1 MIVKTIFSGF
11 GGQGVLMM
19 GISLANSA
27 MNKGY
32 HVTYL
37 PAYGAVMRGG
47 TANCTVALSDEEIA
61 SPVASEPNYLIVMN
75 APSLFSFQNRVTSG
89 GVIFLNSSIINDR
102 PNRQDVKVYCVPCT
116 DIAQELGNIRVANII
131 MMGAYIKK
139 SGVVS
144 PDVYLKSLESIMGSK
159 KKSFMEVNRKAFA
172 AGFDYVKDDDLVKSR
187 HPGEGRGPELL

>member
-37 PAYGAVMRGG
+37 PAYGAEMRGG
-47 TANCTVALSDEEIA
+47 TANCTVALGDEEIA

-75 APSLFSFQNRVTSG
+75 APSLFSFQNKVTSG
-89 GVIFLNSSIINDR
+89 GTIFLNSSIIKDR
-102 PNRQDVKVYCVPCT
+102 PNRQDVKVFCVPCA
-116 DIAQELGNIRVANII
+116 DMALELGNSRVANII
-131 MMGAYIKK
+131 MMGAFIKK

-144 PDVYLKSLESIMGSK
+144 PDIYLKSLESIMGSK
-159 KKSFMEVNRKAFA
+159 KKSLAEVNRKAFA
-172 AGFDYVKDDDLVKSR
+172 VGFDYIK
-187 HPGEGRGPELL
+187 G

>member
-37 PAYGAVMRGG
+37 PAYGAEMRGG
-47 TANCTVALSDEEIA
+47 TANCTVALGDEEIA

-75 APSLFSFQNRVTSG
+75 APSLFSFQNKVTSG
-89 GVIFLNSSIINDR
+89 GTIFLNSSIINDR
-102 PNRQDVKVYCVPCT
+102 PNRQDVKVFCVPCA
-116 DIAQELGNIRVANII
+116 DMAQELGNSRVANII
-131 MMGAYIKK
+131 MMGAFIKK
-139 SGVVS
+139 SCVVS
-144 PDVYLKSLESIMGSK
+144 PDIYLKSLESIMGSK
-159 KKSFMEVNRKAFA
+159 KKSLAELNRKAFA
-172 AGFDYVKDDDLVKSR
+172 VGFDYVK
-187 HPGEGRGPELL
+187 E

>member
-37 PAYGAVMRGG
+37 PAYGAEMRGG
-47 TANCTVALSDEEIA
+47 TANCTVALGDEEIA

-75 APSLFSFQNRVTSG
+75 APSLFSFQNKVTSAG
-89 GVIFLNSSIINDR
+89 TIFLNSSIIKDR
-102 PNRQDVKVYCVPCT
+102 PNRQDVKVFCVPCA
-116 DIAQELGNIRVANII
+116 DMALELGNNRVANII
-131 MMGAYIKK
+131 MMGAFIKK

-144 PDVYLKSLESIMGSK
+144 PDIYLKSLESIMGSK
-159 KKSFMEVNRKAFA
+159 KKSLAEVNRKAFA
-172 AGFDYVKDDDLVKSR
+172 VGFDYVK
-187 HPGEGRGPELL
+187 G

>member
-37 PAYGAVMRGG
+37 PAYGAEMRGG
-47 TANCTVALSDEEIA
+47 TANCTVALGDEEIA
-61 SPVASEPNYLIVMN
+61 SPVASEPNYLVVMN
-75 APSLFSFQNRVTSG
+75 APSLFSFQNKVTSG
-89 GVIFLNSSIINDR
+89 GTIFLNSSIVKDR
-102 PNRQDVKVYCVPCT
+102 PNRQDVKLFCVPCT
-116 DIAQELGNIRVANII
+116 DIAQELGNSRVANII
-131 MMGAYIKK
+131 MMGAFIKI

-144 PDVYLKSLESIMGSK
+144 PDIYLKTLESIMGSK
-159 KKSFMEVNRKAFA
+159 KKSLAEVNRKAFA
-172 AGFDYVKDDDLVKSR
+172 AGFDYVK
-187 HPGEGRGPELL
+187 G

>member
-37 PAYGAVMRGG
+37 PAYGAEMRGG
-47 TANCTVALSDEEIA
+47 IANCTVAVGDEEIA

-89 GVIFLNSSIINDR
+89 GTIFLNSSIINDR
-102 PNRQDVKVYCVPCT
+102 PNRQDVKVFCVPCA
-116 DIAQELGNIRVANII
+116 DMALELGNSRVANII
-131 MMGAYIKK
+131 MMGAFIKK

-144 PDVYLKSLESIMGSK
+144 PDIYLKSLESIMGSK
-159 KKSFMEVNRKAFA
+159 KKSLAEINRKAFA
-172 AGFDYVKDDDLVKSR
+172 AGFDYIKD
-187 HPGEGRGPELL
+187 

>member
-37 PAYGAVMRGG
+37 PAYGAEMRGG
-47 TANCTVALSDEEIA
+47 TANCTVAVGDEEIA

-75 APSLFSFQNRVTSG
+75 APSLFSFQNRVTLG
-89 GVIFLNSSIINDR
+89 GTIFLNSSIINDR
-102 PNRQDVKVYCVPCT
+102 PNRQDVKVFCVPCA

-131 MMGAYIKK
+131 MMGAFIKI
-139 SGVVS
+139 SDVVS
-144 PDVYLKSLESIMGSK
+144 PDIYLKNLESIMGSK
-159 KKSFMEVNRKAFA
+159 KKSFAEVNRKAFA
-172 AGFDYVKDDDLVKSR
+172 AGFDYVK
-187 HPGEGRGPELL
+187 G

>member
-1 MIVKTIFSGF
+1 MIVKTIFSGV

-37 PAYGAVMRGG
+37 PAYGAEMRGG
-47 TANCTVALSDEEIA
+47 TANCTVALGDEEIA

-75 APSLFSFQNRVTSG
+75 APSLFSFQNKVTSG
-89 GVIFLNSSIINDR
+89 GTIFLNSSIINDR
-102 PNRQDVKVYCVPCT
+102 PNRQDVKVFCVPCA
-116 DIAQELGNIRVANII
+116 DMAQELGNSRVANII
-131 MMGAYIKK
+131 MMGAFIKT

-144 PDVYLKSLESIMGSK
+144 PDIYLKSLESIMGSK
-159 KKSFMEVNRKAFA
+159 KKSLAEVNRKAFA
-172 AGFDYVKDDDLVKSR
+172 VGFDYI
-187 HPGEGRGPELL
+187 EG

>member
-37 PAYGAVMRGG
+37 PAYGAEMRGG
-47 TANCTVALSDEEIA
+47 TANCTVAVGDEEIA

-75 APSLFSFQNRVTSG
+75 APSLFSFQNKVTSG
-89 GVIFLNSSIINDR
+89 GAIFLNSSIINDR
-102 PNRQDVKVYCVPCT
+102 PNRQDVKVFCVPCA
-116 DIAQELGNIRVANII
+116 DIAQELGNSRVANII
-131 MMGAYIKK
+131 MMGAFIKT
-139 SGVVS
+139 SDVVS
-144 PDVYLKSLESIMGSK
+144 PDIYLKSLESIMGSR
-159 KKSFMEVNRKAFA
+159 KKSLAEINRKAFA
-172 AGFDYVKDDDLVKSR
+172 AGFDYVKD
-187 HPGEGRGPELL
+187 